1 MKILSTCSCRSK
13 MGSQHAMS
21 CKKRGLITIRLNN
34 LRNLTANQLTELCK
48 DVDIEPQLPP
58 TMGQIFNN

>member
-1 MKILSTCSCRSK
+1 MDT
-13 MGSQHAMS
+13 QHAMS
-21 CKKRGLITIRLNN
+21 CKKRGLITIRLND
-34 LRNLTANQLTELCK
+34 LRNLAANQLTELCK